1 MTTTTS
7 THLCGS
13 WCRHDLSPLF
23 ALYGACTCPPTWNAT
38 IPPPCAIHNPTPPG
52 WEVVTTTY
60 NLTAE
65 SPEPEPPPDDAD
77 DYPEDE
83 DFVDGV
89 LFCGRCGKAMDV
101 DEDLVEPPDTSL
113 WAHLPETSRHPYT
126 CGVCPW
132 GRDGAYYGEADYIAH
147 MSEHR
152 SRRSSL

>member
-60 NLTAE
+60 NLTIEA
-65 SPEPEPPPDDAD
+65 PEPETPDAD
-77 DYPEDE
+77 DYTEHPITEAEPEDDPSVGHE
-83 DFVDGV
+83 
-89 LFCGRCGKAMDV
+89 A
-101 DEDLVEPPDTSL
+101 
-113 WAHLPETSRHPYT
+113 PE
-126 CGVCPW
+126 
-132 GRDGAYYGEADYIAH
+132 E
-147 MSEHR
+147 
-152 SRRSSL
+152 